1 MDRDTSQQD
10 RKVLSVSVSRAMP
23 SASPMKKIVLITGG
37 SSLLALNWAL
47 AIREQYKVTLGLH
60 ERNVSLAGVKTQQ
73 INLESVDHLARTFET
88 IQPQIVIHTA
98 GLTSV
103 EKCEANSDRAQH
115 INVKL
120 AVNVARACAKLE
132 LPLIHVSSDHLF
144 SGETALVEETHPTAP
159 RNVYGQ
165 TKAEAEGRVLEAHP
179 QALVIRTNFYGWGPN
194 YRRSFSDVV
203 IEALRSGKELTLFRD
218 VYYTPILI
226 EAAVQTAHDLI
237 NLKANGIFHVV
248 GDERISK
255 YEFGVKVAEQFN
267 LDSSIIN
274 PGLLADQASL
284 VQRPHDMSLSN
295 KKTCNLL
302 GRKLGGVAEH
312 VARLHQQEQN
322 GLARE
327 IQKL

>member
-1 MDRDTSQQD
+1 
-10 RKVLSVSVSRAMP
+10 
-23 SASPMKKIVLITGG
+23 MKKIALITGG
-37 SSLLALNWAL
+37 SGLLALNWSL
-47 AIREQYKVTLGLH
+47 AIQEYYAVTLGLH
-60 ERNVSLAGVKTQQ
+60 ERNISLAGVETRQ
-73 INLESVDHLARTFET
+73 IDLESVDHLARAFEM

-103 EKCEANSDRAQH
+103 EKCEANPDLAQH
-115 INVKL
+115 INVEL
-120 AVNVARACAKLE
+120 AASVAQACAKFA
-132 LPLIHVSSDHLF
+132 LPLIHISSDHLF
-144 SGETALVEETHPTAP
+144 SGEASLVDETHPTAP
-159 RNVYGQ
+159 RNIYGQ
-165 TKAEAEGRVLEAHP
+165 TKADAESRVLEAHP
-179 QALVIRTNFYGWGPN
+179 QALVIRTNFYGWGPS

-226 EAAVQTAHDLI
+226 EAAAQTAHDLI
-237 NLKANGIFHVV
+237 NLKTNGIFHVV

-284 VQRPHDMSLSN
+284 IQRPYDMSLSN

-302 GRKLGGVAEH
+302 CRKLGGVAEH

-327 IQKL
+327 VQKL